1 MRGVVSEKVLA
12 ALGIEAGARLGFGGE
27 ATVFALDD
35 KRVVRVHQPGT
46 RRETV
51 EARAALLE
59 ELGRSARE
67 VPFLIPSVLSID
79 AVEDALVTTE
89 RRLPGR
95 ALHQVLA
102 ESRGVARV
110 SLIHAYLEAAAAV
123 GDLLIER
130 PWFGELLAPDPLR
143 TATFADFLRERIL
156 PSLGAAGEAFA
167 AVDGDEIAAALPEP
181 DEGRVVHLDVF
192 PGNMMS
198 DGGVIT
204 AVLDFSV
211 ISLVGDRRLD
221 PVLAAIYLAPE
232 ISPEAS
238 DEDRAVARE
247 WLDARGLGKLYTP
260 VERWA
265 AAYWSGAVDDASLHR
280 WCRSVL
286 LS

>member
-1 MRGVVSEKVLA
+1 MRGVVPEKVLA
-12 ALGIEAGARLGFGGE
+12 ALGIESGARLGFGGE
-27 ATVFALDD
+27 ATVFALNDE
-35 KRVVRVHQPGT
+35 RVARVHRPGT
-46 RRETV
+46 ERATV

-59 ELGRSARE
+59 ELGQSARE

-95 ALHQVLA
+95 ALSQVLA
-102 ESRGVARV
+102 ESQGQARA

-123 GDLLIER
+123 GDLVIER

-143 TATFADFLRERIL
+143 TRTFGEFLRERIR
-156 PSLGAAGEAFA
+156 PSLSAAGEDFA
-167 AVDGDEIAAALPEP
+167 AVDGDELAAALPEP
-181 DEGRVVHLDVF
+181 DEGRIVHLDVF

-198 DGGVIT
+198 EGGVIT
-204 AVLDFSV
+204 AILDFSV
-211 ISLVGDRRLD
+211 VSLVGDRRLD
-221 PVLAAIYLAPE
+221 PLLAAVYLAPQ

-247 WLDARGLGKLYTP
+247 WLDARGLGELFVP
-260 VERWA
+260 VERWS
-265 AAYWSGAVDDASLHR
+265 AAYWSGAVDDGSLHN